1 MVSGMTWYYRLV
13 VTRENGDV
21 EDVDGEVVADD
32 KFEATKEAR
41 KTVQDAKQI
50 VFDKLEKSK

>member
-1 MVSGMTWYYRLV
+1 MKWDYRLV

-50 VFDKLEKSK
+50 VFDRLEKKS